1 MHKAT
6 FWLVLASAAI
16 AACDRSPS
24 VEVTNASPDQ
34 VAKAVKESGIAEELQ
49 QPGKWVVRAS
59 LVDIKAPGMPP
70 EQLNMMKNMMAKAEP
85 VERCVTAEDL
95 KEATAFLDK
104 NPTGCTFSHYRLGGG
119 KLDGEARCKMGEM
132 SQHMVMKGTY
142 TKDTTETTMTNE
154 ITGGPQ
160 AMTMTLNVKAQR
172 LGPC

>member
-1 MHKAT
+1 MRIAIVGM
-6 FWLVLASAAI
+6 LMGVVPLAG
-16 AACDRSPS
+16 CNREPE
-24 VEVTNASPDQ
+24 VEVTNASPDE
-34 VAKAVKESGIAEELQ
+34 VAKAVKESGIADELQ

-59 LVDIKAPGMPP
+59 LVDVKAPGMPP
-70 EQLNMMKNMMAKAEP
+70 EQLAMMKNMMAKAEP

-160 AMTMTLNVKAQR
+160 AMTMTMNVKAQR